1 VPQTRPQPRLVDPT
15 RLARSRARARLG
27 AAGFLHDE
35 AKAELQER
43 LIDVNRRFTAPAV
56 VTAFPDAWADLVPG
70 ARIVAP
76 DDTLDLDGG
85 AHDLVVHAMA
95 LHWADDPVG
104 QIVQC
109 RRALQPDGLFLSV
122 AFGGE
127 TLTELRQSLAQ
138 AETETLGGLSPRVAP
153 MAEIRDMG
161 GLLQRAGLALPVAD
175 RLTKTVTYGDAFAL
189 MADLREMGETNALND
204 RHRAPATRRLFQR
217 MAEIY
222 AARFPAEDDPGRIRA
237 TFEMI
242 FLSGWAPHDDQP
254 KPLRP
259 GSAKARLADA
269 LGTSE
274 FDATAQPA
282 LHPTDDRG
290 RQR

>member
-1 VPQTRPQPRLVDPT
+1 MPINAPHPRLVDPA
-15 RLARSRARARLG
+15 RLGRARMRARLDL
-27 AAGFLHDE
+27 AGFLHQE
-35 AKAELQER
+35 AMAELQER
-43 LIDVNRRFTAPAV
+43 LIDVNRTFTAPAV
-56 VTAFPDAWADLVPG
+56 VTAFPSVWADLLPG
-70 ARIVAP
+70 ATIVAP
-76 DDTLDLDGG
+76 DDTLALTPG
-85 AHDLVVHAMA
+85 AHDVVVHAMA

-127 TLTELRQSLAQ
+127 TLTELRQALAQ
-138 AETETLGGLSPRVAP
+138 AETEVLGGLSPRVAP

-175 RLTKTVTYGDAFAL
+175 KLPKTVTYKDAFAL
-189 MADLREMGETNALND
+189 MADLRAMGETNALAD
-204 RHRAPATRRLFQR
+204 RHRAAPPRALFLR

-222 AARFPAEDDPGRIRA
+222 AKRFPASGDPARIRA

-242 FLSGWAPHDDQP
+242 FLSGWAPHDSQP

-259 GSAKARLADA
+259 GTAKARLADA

-274 FDATAQPA
+274 FDETAQPV
-282 LHPTDDRG
+282 LHPSDD
-290 RQR
+290 

>member
-1 VPQTRPQPRLVDPT
+1 MRPQPRLVDPA
-15 RLARSRARARLG
+15 RLARARARARLD

-43 LIDVNRRFTAPAV
+43 LVDVNRRFTAPAL
-56 VTAFPDAWADLVPG
+56 VTPFPDVWADLVPG
-70 ARIVAP
+70 AKLVAP
-76 DDTLDLDGG
+76 AEALDLAGG

-104 QIVQC
+104 QIAQC
-109 RRALQPDGLFLSV
+109 RRALRPDGLFLSV

-127 TLTELRQSLAQ
+127 TLTELRHALAQ
-138 AETETLGGLSPRVAP
+138 AETEILGGLSPRVAP

-161 GLLQRAGLALPVAD
+161 ALLQRAGLALPVAD
-175 RLTKTVTYGDAFAL
+175 RLQKTVTYSDAFAL
-189 MADLREMGETNALND
+189 MSDLRAMGETNALED
-204 RHRAPATRRLFQR
+204 RHRAPVSRRLFLR

-222 AARFPAEDDPGRIRA
+222 AMRFPAPEDATRIRA
-237 TFEMI
+237 SFEMI
-242 FLSGWAPHDDQP
+242 FLSGWAPHDSQP

-259 GSAKARLADA
+259 GAAKARLADA

-274 FDATAQPA
+274 FDATALPV
-282 LHPTDDRG
+282 LHPSDD
-290 RQR
+290 

>member
-1 VPQTRPQPRLVDPT
+1 MPQISPQPRLADPA
-15 RLARSRARARLG
+15 RLARARARARLDL
-27 AAGFLHDE
+27 AGFLHDE

-43 LIDVNRRFTAPAV
+43 LIDVNRRFTSPAV
-56 VTAFPDAWADLVPG
+56 VTGFPEYWADLVPG
-70 ARIVAP
+70 ARMIAP
-76 DDTLDLDGG
+76 GDTLDLEPG
-85 AHDLVVHAMA
+85 AHDLVIHAMG

-109 RRALQPDGLFLSV
+109 RRALCPDGLFLSV

-127 TLTELRQSLAQ
+127 TLVELRAALAQ
-138 AETETLGGLSPRVAP
+138 AETEVMGGLSPRVAP

-175 RLTKTVTYGDAFAL
+175 RLPRIVTYRDAFAL
-189 MADLREMGETNALND
+189 MADLRAMGETNALAE
-204 RHRAPATRRLFQR
+204 RHRAPAPRALFAR
-217 MAEIY
+217 MAELY
-222 AARFPAEDDPGRIRA
+222 ASHFPASDDPARIRA

-242 FLSGWAPHDDQP
+242 FLSGWAPHDSQQ

-259 GSAKARLADA
+259 GAARARLADA

-274 FDATAQPA
+274 FDETARPV
-282 LHPTDDRG
+282 LHPSDD
-290 RQR
+290 

>member
-1 VPQTRPQPRLVDPT
+1 VDPA
-15 RLARSRARARLG
+15 RLGRARARARLTE
-27 AAGFLHDE
+27 AGFLHDE
-35 AKAELQER
+35 ARTEIEER
-43 LIDVNRRFTAPAV
+43 LIDVNRRFTSPAL
-56 VTAFPDAWADLVPG
+56 VTPFPDHWIDLVPG
-70 ARIVAP
+70 ARVVAP
-76 DDTLDLDGG
+76 DDMLDLEQG

-109 RRALQPDGLFLSV
+109 RRALRPDGLFLSV

-161 GLLQRAGLALPVAD
+161 ALLQRAGLALPVAD
-175 RLTKTVTYGDAFAL
+175 RLPKRVTYRDAFAL
-189 MADLREMGETNALND
+189 MADLRAMGETNALAD
-204 RHRAPATRRLFQR
+204 RHRAPVPRELFLR
-217 MAEIY
+217 MAAIY
-222 AARFPAEDDPGRIRA
+222 AARFPAQDDPTRIHA

-242 FLSGWAPHDDQP
+242 FLSGWAPHASQP

-259 GSAKARLADA
+259 GAAKTRLADA
-269 LGTSE
+269 LGTKE
-274 FDATAQPA
+274 FDETAQPV
-282 LHPTDDRG
+282 LHPSDD
-290 RQR
+290 